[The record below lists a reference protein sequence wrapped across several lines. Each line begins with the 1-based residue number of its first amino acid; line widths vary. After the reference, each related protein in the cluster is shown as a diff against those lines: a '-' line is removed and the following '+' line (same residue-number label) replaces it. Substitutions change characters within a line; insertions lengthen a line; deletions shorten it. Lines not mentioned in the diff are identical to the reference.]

1 MVDHQVHRRQWI
13 DPLRVAA
20 GLGHGG
26 AHGRQVNHCWNP
38 GEILHQHPCWAVLD
52 FAVGA
57 ALLEPVGQG
66 AEVIAGDGL
75 VVFPAQQ
82 IFQQDLQRHR
92 QTLQV
97 AEALGGF
104 GQAEVVIGTVGDRQG
119 LEGFQAIERGHYQ
132 LLLRRCPAIFLAV
145 ADSPPL

>member
-1 MVDHQVHRRQWI
+1 MVDDQVHRRQWI
-13 DPLRVAA
+13 DPLWIAA

-26 AHGRQVNHCWNP
+26 AHGRQVNHCRYP
-38 GEILHQHPCWAVLD
+38 GEVLHQHPRRAVLD
-52 FAVGA
+52 FTVGA
-57 ALLEPVGQG
+57 ARLEPVGQG

-82 IFQQDLQRHR
+82 VFQQHLQRHW

-104 GQAEVVIGTVGDRQG
+104 GQAEIVIRTVGDR
-119 LEGFQAIERGHYQ
+119 
-132 LLLRRCPAIFLAV
+132 
-145 ADSPPL
+145 